1 MPIYKNYDDTVT
13 GHSIN
18 FFPQTKH
25 HCFDVR
31 STMSLPVNILVD
43 ALAHSVHVFVTLAIR
58 MKVYG
63 QMSQNIW
70 F

>member
-25 HCFDVR
+25 QCFDVC